1 MNNKELKNALAHL
14 SADLKMKAII
24 ETFESPFWPETPVSF
39 FESSV
44 ESIVSQ
50 QLSVKAADAIY
61 KRFLKLYGGKFPTA
75 REILATDDE
84 KMRACGISRP
94 KIKYI
99 KGLAEMV
106 DKNEIDLDALTN
118 SSDQEVINKLV
129 TVKGIGQWTAEMLLI
144 FDLRRPDVF
153 SYGDLGLRNAIAKTY
168 DIDRDDL
175 ISMEKIVNPWSPY
188 RSLAARYLW
197 KSLDSTTKKQIV

>member
-1 MNNKELKNALAHL
+1 MNDKELKLALTHL
-14 SADLKMKAII
+14 STDQKMKMII
-24 ETFESPFWPETPVSF
+24 DTYEAPFWPETPAPF
-39 FESSV
+39 FESIV

-50 QLSVKAADAIY
+50 QLSVKAADTIY
-61 KRFLKLYGGKFPTA
+61 KRFLMLYGGKFPTSE
-75 REILATDDE
+75 EILATDDE
-84 KMRACGISRP
+84 KIRACGISRP

-106 DKNEIDLDALTN
+106 DRNEIDLDSLAE
-118 SSDQEVINKLV
+118 SSDQEVIEKLV

-153 SYGDLGLRNAIAKTY
+153 SYGDLGLRNAIAKVY
-168 DIDRDDL
+168 EIDRDDL
-175 ISMEKIVNPWSPY
+175 VSMEKIVTPWSPY

-197 KSLDSTTKKQIV
+197 KSLDNLPKS